1 METESEGV
9 RACEVEI
16 TEVLTDRGTGAL
28 LERIRDLGGV
38 GGDKD
43 EREENE
49 DRDAGVG
56 ELLSLAI
63 FPDGLLGELVLLEG
77 GEVVPAVRDVDV
89 AWCLRVG
96 GAVAIALALARLA
109 AIAAATLLFF
119 KLGVV
124 GGRSVT
130 TFGSGHTFSNCF
142 RAVASNASIITVA
155 LSCHTL
161 SKTQNVPRAL
171 SRTAGLGSPSAFF
184 TDFSS
189 SSNPPADSM
198 YDFDR

>member
-1 METESEGV
+1 M
-9 RACEVEI
+9 
-16 TEVLTDRGTGAL
+16 LTDRGIVAL

-43 EREENE
+43 VRENE

-56 ELLSLAI
+56 ELLSLTD
-63 FPDGLLGELVLLEG
+63 FPDGLLGELVPLEG
-77 GEVVPAVRDVDV
+77 GETAPVVRDVDV

-96 GAVAIALALARLA
+96 GAFAIAFAFARLA

-124 GGRSVT
+124 GGRST
-130 TFGSGHTFSNCF
+130 TTLGSGHAFSNCF
-142 RAVASNASIITVA
+142 RAVASNPSMITVA

-171 SRTAGLGSPSAFF
+171 SRTVGLGSPSAFF